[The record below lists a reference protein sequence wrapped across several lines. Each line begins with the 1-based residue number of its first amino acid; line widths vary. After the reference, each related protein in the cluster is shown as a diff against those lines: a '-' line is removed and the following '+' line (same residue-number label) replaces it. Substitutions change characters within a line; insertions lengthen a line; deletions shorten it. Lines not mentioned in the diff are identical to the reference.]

1 MGKPAPAYH
10 RPAMPDPLPR
20 AAKILEAGIDAGLHL
35 GAQLAVRR
43 HGEPVADLAL
53 GQSRPGVAMT
63 ADALTLWQ
71 SAGKPATAVGIALLA
86 DRGLIDPDAPVAT
99 YLPAFAANG
108 KGGVTVAHVLTHT
121 GGFRPAAANTSAEP
135 WDAVLDKINA
145 APLEPGWTPGE
156 KAGYHVASG
165 WYILGELIR
174 RADPAGRM
182 PDIFLRQEIFEPLG
196 MADCWV
202 GMPSAR
208 FAAYGDRI
216 GLTFDTC
223 KNEPKPLAFFNSEAG
238 SVLCR
243 PGGNAR
249 GPVNQLALL
258 YDELLRCRGDLPPP
272 PNRPPLLTRRAA
284 LLFTGR
290 RRTGMFDETFK
301 RAIDWGYGFLID
313 SKWAGGGTTGEHP
326 YGYGP
331 HASFATFGHG
341 GNQSSSAFA
350 DPAHALSVAW
360 ATNGLPG
367 EAKHQHRAAAVNR
380 AIYEDLRLA

>member
-1 MGKPAPAYH
+1 
-10 RPAMPDPLPR
+10 MPDPLPR
-20 AAKILEAGIDAGLHL
+20 AAKILQAGIDAGLHL

-63 ADALTLWQ
+63 ADTLTLWL

-182 PDIFLRQEIFEPLG
+182 PDVFLRQEVFEPLG

-202 GMPSAR
+202 GMPPDVYEQ
-208 FAAYGDRI
+208 YGDRI
-216 GLTFDTC
+216 GLTFDTS
-223 KNEPKPLAFFNSEAG
+223 KNVPTPLAFFNGEAG

-290 RRTGMFDETFK
+290 RRDGMFDETFK
-301 RAIDWGYGFLID
+301 RVIDWGYGFLID
-313 SKWAGGGTTGEHP
+313 SKRAGGGKTGEHP

-331 HASFATFGHG
+331 HASPATFGHG

-360 ATNGLPG
+360 AANGLPG
-367 EAKHQHRAAAVNR
+367 EAKHQHRAAAVNG
-380 AIYEDLRLA
+380 AIYEDLGLA